1 MTLKICAC
9 EKWRKAV
16 QLVMKFFIFEYFSL
30 KSDTFR
36 TSQIAK
42 TITNVIKTYQCTY
55 KCNKYDV
62 RYYISCRRE
71 KQDPFSIAKNWRN
84 FKKPITAFKMKI
96 SLNKNWKLVHPD
108 RKPFDTFCRTF
119 CFKHQTLTW
128 LRQRERNY
136 WMICFLK
143 IRNIMGTLFLHWFF
157 WG

>member
-1 MTLKICAC
+1 
-9 EKWRKAV
+9 
-16 QLVMKFFIFEYFSL
+16 MKFFLFEYFSL

-42 TITNVIKTYQCTY
+42 TTNVINTYQCTC

-84 FKKPITAFKMKI
+84 FKKPITPFKMKI
-96 SLNKNWKLVHPD
+96 SFNKNWKLVYPD
-108 RKPFDTFCRTF
+108 QKPFDTFCRAF
-119 CFKHQTLTW
+119 CFKYQTLTW

-143 IRNIMGTLFLHWFF
+143 NQKHYPSLILLRLNDSEFMIKLNQLYTFQENV
-157 WG
+157 